1 MADFVIILIFILV
14 VLPIMA
20 YYHASNKKRK
30 NEKISEAVDK
40 YLSDV
45 SDSFSDITYSLTASS
60 EQKMMDRAKRDLES
74 FKTSIFISSYDKKMT
89 AEEIVLDRLEHPY
102 DGDVKKAIEVLNL
115 NEAYVIKTCIT
126 LFYCGIILSWDK
138 EHRNSTYMNEH
149 WYDMK
154 EGLRV
159 ALKELSIPKDE
170 WISYGSKV
178 LHMHDLVEKRYYD
191 FYIRD

>member
-20 YYHASNKKRK
+20 YYHASNEKRK

-60 EQKMMDRAKRDLES
+60 EQKMMDRAKRDLRY
-74 FKTSIFISSYDKKMT
+74 FKTNIFISSYDNKMT
-89 AEEIVLDRLEHPY
+89 AEEFVMDRLEHPY
-102 DGDVKKAIEVLNL
+102 DGDVKKAIEILNL
-115 NEAYVIKTCIT
+115 DESYIIKSCVI
-126 LFYCGIILSWDK
+126 LYYCGNVLRWDK

-149 WYDMK
+149 WYDME
-154 EGLRV
+154 EGLRI
-159 ALKELSIPKDE
+159 ALKELSIPKEE
-170 WISYGSKV
+170 WIAYGSKV
-178 LHMHDLVEKRYYD
+178 LHMHDLLEKYYYD